1 MTSYDPHRDWLD
13 LLDTDG
19 PFLSV
24 PALKKAWPTGMPAPD
39 RAALDAL
46 HDAKPAFEKA
56 WDAWDIADGD
66 DATALEAYRTAR
78 DAWVDVILRTVL
90 GWKNF
95 YLTPASADVK
105 VHSPDY
111 SVTVT
116 PTGALS
122 RGDTTGALVL
132 VTDPVESLRAPLDD
146 GWAAS
151 PIDRMEELL
160 RTSGVCVGLVTDGRW
175 WAVVS
180 ARPETMVASGITD
193 SQRWIELPTVRNG
206 FLQLLRL
213 PRLVGR
219 RQEDLLTEL
228 FKDSVAAA
236 EEITE
241 ALGTNVRRAVELLVQ
256 ALSESA
262 LAAQATGEPDPLP
275 ANRDQVYQAAVTM
288 MMRVVFLLFAE
299 ERGLLPQ
306 SQLFTGG
313 YGISDELNTLDQ
325 RARDEGAEALD
336 RTNLTWYRLLATS
349 QALYR
354 GASFEDIRLPSYGGS
369 LFDPARFPFLSVRD
383 AHETLAVTVSDRVML
398 EVLRAAQIAELRG
411 EPARRISFRDID
423 VEQIG
428 YIYEGL
434 LGYSCADV
442 REIIVG
448 LIGKKGEEPE
458 IPLSLLEDF
467 AAKHAKPDALANAI
481 IDWAK
486 NDQPAA
492 VAPTKSALAK
502 AIKGSAEVEDAD
514 RALRAVV
521 PGDEELRE
529 RLRPFIGAIRRDLRE
544 RPTVFLPGGLVVVET
559 PSRATAGAHYT
570 PKSLA
575 TEVVQHALEPLVY
588 NPGPHQQVRRL
599 GAGGLRP
606 DPGTEGRRHRLRLR
620 RVPRRRG
627 PLPRGPPRRG
637 VDDGKRPRPA

>member
-24 PALKKAWPTGMPAPD
+24 PALKKAWPTGMPGPD

-56 WDAWDIADGD
+56 WDAWDMADGD
-66 DATALEAYRTAR
+66 DAAALEAYRTTR

-160 RTSGVCVGLVTDGRW
+160 RTAGVCVGVVTDGRW

-262 LAAQATGEPDPLP
+262 LAAQA
-275 ANRDQVYQAAVTM
+275 AASRTRCPRIVT
-288 MMRVVFLLFAE
+288 RC
-299 ERGLLPQ
+299 
-306 SQLFTGG
+306 T
-313 YGISDELNTLDQ
+313 
-325 RARDEGAEALD
+325 
-336 RTNLTWYRLLATS
+336 
-349 QALYR
+349 
-354 GASFEDIRLPSYGGS
+354 
-369 LFDPARFPFLSVRD
+369 
-383 AHETLAVTVSDRVML
+383 
-398 EVLRAAQIAELRG
+398 
-411 EPARRISFRDID
+411 
-423 VEQIG
+423 
-428 YIYEGL
+428 
-434 LGYSCADV
+434 
-442 REIIVG
+442 
-448 LIGKKGEEPE
+448 
-458 IPLSLLEDF
+458 
-467 AAKHAKPDALANAI
+467 
-481 IDWAK
+481 
-486 NDQPAA
+486 
-492 VAPTKSALAK
+492 
-502 AIKGSAEVEDAD
+502 
-514 RALRAVV
+514 
-521 PGDEELRE
+521 
-529 RLRPFIGAIRRDLRE
+529 RP
-544 RPTVFLPGGLVVVET
+544 
-559 PSRATAGAHYT
+559 PSR
-570 PKSLA
+570 
-575 TEVVQHALEPLVY
+575 
-588 NPGPHQQVRRL
+588 
-599 GAGGLRP
+599 
-606 DPGTEGRRHRLRLR
+606 
-620 RVPRRRG
+620 
-627 PLPRGPPRRG
+627 
-637 VDDGKRPRPA
+637 